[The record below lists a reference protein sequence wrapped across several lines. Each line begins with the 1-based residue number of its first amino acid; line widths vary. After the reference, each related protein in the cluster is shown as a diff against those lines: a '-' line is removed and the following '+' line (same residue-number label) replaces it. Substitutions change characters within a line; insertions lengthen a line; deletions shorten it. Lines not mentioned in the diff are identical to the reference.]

1 MCAFSLASR
10 ITQRDGTTGR
20 DAPGSR
26 TLLYPATRD
35 RTGGLH
41 RDVHGRPA
49 ACWNPGLLDDPGLA
63 SASRPRIAQ
72 GPYAPS
78 WQPGHPGA
86 RSSWPTA
93 SRRPG
98 RAPVHPCAVTPD
110 QLHRQGDGPRAAG
123 TTDGD
128 ASAPRQ
134 SRKPC
139 RRKKSELAP
148 ADIWGHDLVGRSRPM
163 RWLWRRS
170 LLLCNGSFVSVA
182 GGRCAVDTGPP
193 DSGSQGGS
201 IAWAI
206 FTVTIKGAGPNTE
219 PYHQRP
225 AATRS

>member
-1 MCAFSLASR
+1 MIPSWR
-10 ITQRDGTTGR
+10 PPPG
-20 DAPGSR
+20 PGSYGVR
-26 TLLYPATRD
+26 RHPA
-35 RTGGLH
+35 GS
-41 RDVHGRPA
+41 PA
-49 ACWNPGLLDDPGLA
+49 IPEP
-63 SASRPRIAQ
+63 SPRARR
-72 GPYAPS
+72 
-78 WQPGHPGA
+78 HPGVPA
-86 RSSWPTA
+86 GLPFT
-93 SRRPG
+93 
-98 RAPVHPCAVTPD
+98 PCAVTLD

-123 TTDGD
+123 TTDGTP
-128 ASAPRQ
+128 AHHGNPGR
-134 SRKPC
+134 PC